1 MLAIHMPL
9 CMAELTQPQLLLIEL
24 PQAGFVSIVSL
35 CCKQQRC
42 ELHDAIKVLLVALQ
56 DEFWCRSPHQQ
67 RHDAEA
73 ASHLH
78 GEMRF

>member
-24 PQAGFVSIVSL
+24 PQAGFVPSL
-35 CCKQQRC
+35 QQRC